1 MSYFPMFIDLGGRK
15 CLVIGGGKVASRK
28 IRVLKDFGADVFVV
42 APDIIDEIKE
52 IPHIQ
57 WEEREFQE
65 KDLEAATLAVA
76 ATGDSNLNHKISIL
90 CQNMNIPVNAV
101 DQIEDCDFIFPS
113 YVKCGEVT
121 GAFTSGG
128 QSPVITQYLKQQ
140 TQTYLTEFIGELAES
155 LGDIRPVVKKRTK
168 SEGQRKKIY
177 QEILQKGLEEVRLL
191 KMEEIDKI
199 IEKYSQESEEETW
212 TEQGD

>member
-57 WEEREFQE
+57 WEEKEFQE

-76 ATGDSNLNHKISIL
+76 ATGYSNLNHKISIL